1 MFLPYTNYQL
11 PYNFNYERAAL
22 QRRNRRNDSSIAV
35 LISASL
41 ARRELLRNR
50 NASSQG
56 NRRSLVNLFSFI

>member
-35 LISASL
+35 LIGVSL

-56 NRRSLVNLFSFI
+56 NRRSLVNLFSSI

>member
-35 LISASL
+35 LISVSL

-56 NRRSLVNLFSFI
+56 NRRSLVNLFSSI